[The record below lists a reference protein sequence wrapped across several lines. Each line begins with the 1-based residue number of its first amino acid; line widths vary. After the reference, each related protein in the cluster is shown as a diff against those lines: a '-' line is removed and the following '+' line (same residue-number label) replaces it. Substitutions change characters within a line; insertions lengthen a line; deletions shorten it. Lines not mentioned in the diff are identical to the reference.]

1 MNLMPSQIRTEIIT
15 HFHTNYSE
23 TAVEYPPNPFDQD
36 SVTEWVKLYIDMG
49 LGTTVIKGVGTT
61 TRHTGLI
68 HVTINV
74 KRIQSD
80 PRSLGTKRVYE
91 IVDAVL
97 TSLERKRLNN
107 SSVVTRAGS
116 VETDKIVDKET
127 GEISFAL
134 VTIPFVVT

>member
-1 MNLMPSQIRTEIIT
+1 MNLMPSQIRSAIIT
-15 HFHTNYSE
+15 HFSTNYSE
-23 TAVEYPPNPFDQD
+23 TQVEYPPNPFNEDGI
-36 SVTEWVKLYIDMG
+36 SEWVSLHIDMG
-49 LGTTVIKGVGTT
+49 EGFTVLKGTGST

-68 HVTINV
+68 HVAIKV

-97 TSLERKRLNN
+97 TSLERKRLNS

-116 VETDKIVDKET
+116 VVTEKLVDKET
-127 GEISFAL
+127 GELSFAL
-134 VTIPFVVT
+134 VTVPFVVT

>member
-15 HFHTNYSE
+15 HFSTNYSE
-23 TAVEYPPNPFDQD
+23 TLVEYPPNPFNEDA
-36 SVTEWVKLYIDMG
+36 VTEWVSLHIDMG
-49 LGTTVIKGVGTT
+49 LGASVIKGNGTT

-68 HVTINV
+68 HVAIKV

-91 IVDAVL
+91 IVDSVL
-97 TSLERKRLNN
+97 TSLERKRLNG

-116 VETDKIVDKET
+116 VETDKLVDKET
-127 GEISFAL
+127 GEMSFAL